1 MENRYYDL
9 IVAGLSEFFEQNGFK
24 SVEDRFENDTKSIK
38 ISYNEAKSVYELS
51 AADIAD
57 GNTGEYAV
65 ISAYL
70 FDDNATAKDAE
81 AVAIDFVDTLRRNL
95 GIKVAR
101 KVTGEAALPT
111 ADSSKVTV
119 QTLTAKLL
127 ATYPE
132 LKEVYKSETA
142 EKGKFLYLDF
152 SAKYFIPAIRKTLD
166 EKAKKNVKKLMDML
180 SEVFT
185 SGDRASTNLVV
196 MMLTAAIG
204 TSAERFETA
213 AARLEDCP
221 HLVTAVNNEIAI
233 LVKDKKLKKALNF
246 EQEN

>member
-1 MENRYYDL
+1 M
-9 IVAGLSEFFEQNGFK
+9 SEFFEQNGFK
-24 SVEDRFENDTKSIK
+24 SFEDRFENDTKSIK

-152 SAKYFIPAIRKTLD
+152 SAKYFIPAIRTARQRKMS
-166 EKAKKNVKKLMDML
+166 KNLWICSLKCLYRATVHQP
-180 SEVFT
+180 T
-185 SGDRASTNLVV
+185 SL
-196 MMLTAAIG
+196 L
-204 TSAERFETA
+204 
-213 AARLEDCP
+213 
-221 HLVTAVNNEIAI
+221 
-233 LVKDKKLKKALNF
+233 
-246 EQEN
+246 

>member
-1 MENRYYDL
+1 M
-9 IVAGLSEFFEQNGFK
+9 IFF
-24 SVEDRFENDTKSIK
+24 
-38 ISYNEAKSVYELS
+38 
-51 AADIAD
+51 AALPTIA
-57 GNTGEYAV
+57 TV
-65 ISAYL
+65 
-70 FDDNATAKDAE
+70 KDAE
-81 AVAIDFVDTLRRNL
+81 AVAIDFVDTLRKNL
-95 GIKVAR
+95 GIKAAR
-101 KVTGEAALPT
+101 KTTGAAALPT
-111 ADSSKVTV
+111 VDSSKVTV
-119 QTLTAKLL
+119 QTLVAKLL
-127 ATYPE
+127 AIYPE

-152 SAKYFIPAIRKTLD
+152 STKYFIPAIRKSLD

-221 HLVTAVNNEIAI
+221 HLITAVNNQVSV
-233 LVKDKKLKKALNF
+233 LVKDKKL
-246 EQEN
+246 